1 MTDSAKSAV
10 TAHYDGEVD
19 FYTNM
24 YDKAFLDQSGEY
36 PSNYVRL
43 GILSNRL
50 AQFGARRLFEVGM
63 GEGTPLLTWSKMGI
77 EVAGCDLSEPM
88 VAATKARLDRE
99 GIKGSVLFVGD
110 AEDAKSLAPAL
121 RLGKYDAVV
130 ASGVLPHIQKE
141 TAFFD
146 NLKMLLRPGGRV
158 FVEFRNKLFSLFT
171 LNRYT
176 KEFVLDDLLAGVS
189 AEVKRHVSEELDR
202 RLATNVPPIRVRDG
216 AERPSYDQILAKF
229 HNPFELE
236 ETIAR
241 HGFRTIGFQWYHY
254 HAAPPMLAAKIGQGF
269 RADSI
274 RLEHEGSW
282 RGMFLCSA
290 GIIEAELSA

>member
-1 MTDSAKSAV
+1 MTDETKSAV

-24 YDKAFLDQSGEY
+24 YDRAFLDKSGEY

-43 GILSNRL
+43 ELLSNRM
-50 AQFGARRLFEVGM
+50 AQVGAKRIFEVGM
-63 GEGTPLLTWSKMGI
+63 GEGTPLLTWHKMGI

-88 VAATKARLDRE
+88 VAATRARLE
-99 GIKGSVLFVGD
+99 KAGAKEPILFLGD

-121 RLGKYDAVV
+121 QRGKYDVVV

-141 TAFFD
+141 SPFFE
-146 NLKMLLRPGGRV
+146 NMKMMLRPGGRI

-176 KEFVLDDLLAGVS
+176 KEFFLDDLLGGVS
-189 AEVKRHVSEELDR
+189 AEVKQKVAAELDQ
-202 RLATNVPPIRVRDG
+202 RLAVNLPPVRGHED
-216 AERPSYDQILAKF
+216 ADRPSYDQILAKF

-236 ETIAR
+236 ETVAR
-241 HGFRTIGFQWYHY
+241 HGFRTVGFKWYHY
-254 HAAPPMLAAKIGQGF
+254 HAAPPMLAAKVGAPF
-269 RADSI
+269 RAESVK
-274 RLEHEGSW
+274 LEHEGGW
-282 RGMFLCSA
+282 RGMFMCSA
-290 GIIEAELSA
+290 GIIEAELIE

>member
-1 MTDSAKSAV
+1 MTDATKSAV

-24 YDKAFLDQSGEY
+24 YDKAFLDKSGEY

-50 AQFGARRLFEVGM
+50 AQFGAKRLFEVGM

-88 VAATKARLDRE
+88 VEATRARLNRE
-99 GIKGSVLFVGD
+99 GIKDAILFVGD
-110 AEDAKSLAPAL
+110 AEDAKTLTPAL
-121 RLGKYDAVV
+121 RRGGYDAII
-130 ASGVLPHIQKE
+130 ANGVLPHIQKE
-141 TAFFD
+141 TAFFE
-146 NLKMLLRPGGRV
+146 NLKMLLRPGGRI

-171 LNRYT
+171 LNRYS
-176 KEFVLDDLLAGVS
+176 KEFILEDLLAGVS
-189 AEVKRHVSEELDR
+189 ADVKKHVAEELDR
-202 RLATNVPPIRVRDG
+202 RLATNLPPVRGHDD
-216 AERPSYDQILAKF
+216 ADRPSYDQILAKF

-236 ETIAR
+236 ETVAR
-241 HGFRTIGFQWYHY
+241 HGFRTIGMQWYHY
-254 HAAPPMLAAKIGQGF
+254 HAAPPMLAGKIGPGF
-269 RADSI
+269 RAESI
-274 RLEHEGSW
+274 RLEHEASW

-290 GIIEAELSA
+290 GIIEAELI

>member
-24 YDKAFLDQSGEY
+24 YEKAFLDQSGEY

-77 EVAGCDLSEPM
+77 EVAGRDLSEPM
-88 VAATKARLDRE
+88 LAATKARLDRE
-99 GIKGSVLFVGD
+99 GIKGSILFVGD
-110 AEDAKSLAPAL
+110 AEDAKRLAPAL
-121 RLGKYDAVV
+121 WLGKYDVVV

-176 KEFVLDDLLAGVS
+176 KEFVLDDLLAG
-189 AEVKRHVSEELDR
+189 
-202 RLATNVPPIRVRDG
+202 LADHG
-216 AERPSYDQILAKF
+216 AE
-229 HNPFELE
+229 
-236 ETIAR
+236 
-241 HGFRTIGFQWYHY
+241 
-254 HAAPPMLAAKIGQGF
+254 
-269 RADSI
+269 
-274 RLEHEGSW
+274 
-282 RGMFLCSA
+282 
-290 GIIEAELSA
+290 

>member
-1 MTDSAKSAV
+1 MSDQTKSAV

-19 FYTNM
+19 FYSDR
-24 YDKAFLDQSGEY
+24 YDKAFLERTGEY

-43 GILSNRL
+43 EILSNRL
-50 AQFGARRLFEVGM
+50 AHFGAKRLFEVGM
-63 GEGTPLLTWSKMGI
+63 GEGTPLFTWGSMGI
-77 EVAGCDLSEPM
+77 EVSGCDLSQPM
-88 VAATKARLDRE
+88 VKATRARLDKA
-99 GIKGSVLFVGD
+99 GIKAPILFVGD

-121 RLGKYDAVV
+121 ALGKYDAVI

-146 NLKMLLRPGGRV
+146 NMKMMLRPGGRI

-171 LNRYT
+171 MNRYT

-189 AEVKRHVSEELDR
+189 AEVKQHVAAELDK
-202 RLATNVPPIRVRDG
+202 RLATNLPPLRGHDDPD
-216 AERPSYDQILAKF
+216 RPSYDQILAKF

-236 ETIAR
+236 ATVAQ
-241 HGFRTIGFQWYHY
+241 HGFRTIGMHWYHY
-254 HAAPPMLAAKIGQGF
+254 HATPPMLADKVGAAFNTESAK
-269 RADSI
+269 
-274 RLEHEGSW
+274 LELEAGW

-290 GIIEAELSA
+290 GIIEAELA